1 MMTGPEIREKLLE
14 CAALI
19 RRAWCKNA
27 PAKDADGKP
36 CSPREP
42 KAVAW
47 CAIGAIQKVVKG
59 GPEDGW
65 ELRSAVRNVISTEIT
80 PWNDSRVSADQVA
93 DVFEEAAD
101 TVWKPRR

>member
-14 CAALI
+14 CAKLI

-27 PAKDADGKP
+27 LAKDVDGKL
-36 CSPREP
+36 CGPREP
-42 KAVAW
+42 RAVAW
-47 CAIGAIQKVVKG
+47 CAIGAIQKVVRG

-65 ELRSAVRNVISTEIT
+65 ELRSALRNVTWMDIT
-80 PWNDSRVSADQVA
+80 AFNDRCERADQVA

-101 TVWKPRR
+101 TVWKPKR